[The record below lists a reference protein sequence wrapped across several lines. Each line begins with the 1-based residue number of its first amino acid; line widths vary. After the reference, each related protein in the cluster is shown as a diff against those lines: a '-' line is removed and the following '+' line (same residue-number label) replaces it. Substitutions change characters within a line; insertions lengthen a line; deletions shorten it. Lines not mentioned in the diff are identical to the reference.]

1 MKQKFITIAG
11 VQYPVQF
18 DLDTIMLFE
27 EIVEH
32 SFFADEFK
40 TLKSQMALVVAAALS
55 AEKDTKLNVDVILGA
70 KDMQAYKEA
79 VEAYTQVME
88 MAGEFFKIP
97 EVEPKDEKPAD
108 DDEEKP
114 KN

>member
-1 MKQKFITIAG
+1 MTTKEITIAG

-40 TLKSQMALVVAAALS
+40 TLKSQMALTVAAALS
-55 AEKDTKLNVDVILGA
+55 ANKDTKLTVDVMLGA
-70 KDMQAYKEA
+70 KDVKAYTEA
-79 VEAYTQVME
+79 VTAYTQVME

-97 EVEPKDEKPAD
+97 AVEPKDDKPA

>member
-1 MKQKFITIAG
+1 MTTKEITIAG

-40 TLKSQMALVVAAALS
+40 TL
-55 AEKDTKLNVDVILGA
+55 NRRW
-70 KDMQAYKEA
+70 
-79 VEAYTQVME
+79 
-88 MAGEFFKIP
+88 P
-97 EVEPKDEKPAD
+97 
-108 DDEEKP
+108 
-114 KN
+114 

>member
-1 MKQKFITIAG
+1 MTTKEITIAG

-40 TLKSQMALVVAAALS
+40 TLKSQMALTVAAALS
-55 AEKDTKLNVDVILGA
+55 ADKDTKLTIDTMLGA
-70 KDMQAYKEA
+70 KDVQAYTEA
-79 VEAYTQVME
+79 VTAYTQVME
-88 MAGEFFKIP
+88 MAGDFFKVP
-97 EVEPKDEKPAD
+97 AVEPKDEKPS